1 MITTSIAK
9 RYCGPPQSGN
19 GGYSCGLL
27 GKQIE
32 DPSKVRLH
40 VPPPLE
46 SDLTIEKNADSW
58 ALRQGEQLIGTAIA
72 AQLDMLPPQPPSLEQ
87 ARAARKNY
95 RGFGEHSFPHC
106 FVCGTGREQG
116 DGLRLFTGNIS
127 GEEMVACDWE
137 PTADLLDSN
146 GQVKVEFIWSA
157 LDCPSYFALNIPVD
171 PDSVCLLGEMTA
183 SIDKP
188 VPGDQSL
195 IVYAWKRS
203 IEGRKHYS
211 AAALCAAQGEVLAR
225 AEHLW
230 IRLNKSP
237 Y

>member
-32 DPSKVRLH
+32 GPSKVRLH

-46 SDLTIEKNADSW
+46 SDLTIEQDADSW
-58 ALRQGEQLIGTAIA
+58 VLKHAELLIGTAIA
-72 AQLDMLPPQPPSLEQ
+72 AQLDMSPPQPPSLEQ

-95 RGFGEHSFPHC
+95 KGLGEHSFPHC
-106 FVCGTGREQG
+106 FVCGPGREQG
-116 DGLRLFTGNIS
+116 DGLRLFTGNVN
-127 GEEMVACDWE
+127 GQEMVACDWE
-137 PTADLLDSN
+137 PTADLLDTN
-146 GQVKVEFIWSA
+146 GQVKAEFIWSA
-157 LDCPSYFALNIPVD
+157 LDCPSYFALNVPVD
-171 PDSVCLLGEMTA
+171 PNAACLLGEMTA
-183 SIDKP
+183 SIDRP
-188 VPGDQSL
+188 VPGDQAL

-211 AAALCAAQGEVLAR
+211 AAALCTAQGEVLAR

-230 IRLNKSP
+230 IKLNKSP
-237 Y
+237 S

>member
-32 DPSKVRLH
+32 GPSKVRLH
-40 VPPPLE
+40 VPPPLD
-46 SDLTIEKNADSW
+46 SDLTIEKNAGSW
-58 ALRQGEQLIGTAIA
+58 LLKQGEQLIGTAMA
-72 AQLDMLPPQPPSLEQ
+72 AQLDIVPPQPPSLEQ

-116 DGLRLFTGNIS
+116 DGLRLFTANIS
-127 GEEMVACDWE
+127 GEDMVACDWE
-137 PTADLLDSN
+137 PTADLPDSN

-171 PDSVCLLGEMTA
+171 PDAVCLLGEMTA

-188 VPGDQSL
+188 VPGDQPL

-211 AAALCAAQGEVLAR
+211 AAALCTAQGEVLAR

-230 IRLNKSP
+230 IRLNKS
-237 Y
+237 YC

>member
-1 MITTSIAK
+1 MFTTSIAS

-27 GKQIE
+27 GKQI
-32 DPSKVRLH
+32 DGPSKVRLH
-40 VPPPLE
+40 MPPPLE
-46 SDLTIEKNADSW
+46 AELTIQQDADSW
-58 ALRQGEQLIGTAIA
+58 LLKQGDELIGTAIA
-72 AQLDMLPPQPPSLEQ
+72 AQLDMQPPPPPSMEQ
-87 ARAARKNY
+87 AQQARNSY
-95 RGFGEHSFPHC
+95 SGFDEHSFPQC

-116 DGLRLFTGNIS
+116 DGLRLFTGNVK
-127 GEEMVACDWE
+127 GQQMVACDWQ
-137 PTADLLDSN
+137 PTADLLDDN
-146 GQVKVEFIWSA
+146 AQVKEEFIWSA
-157 LDCPSYFALNIPVD
+157 LDCPSYFALDVPVD
-171 PDSVCLLGEMTA
+171 PNALCLLGEMTA

-188 VPGDQSL
+188 VPGDQPL

-211 AAALCAAQGEVLAR
+211 AAALCTAEGEVLAR

-237 Y
+237 N

>member
-32 DPSKVRLH
+32 GPSKVRLH
-40 VPPPLE
+40 VPPPLD
-46 SDLTIEKNADSW
+46 SDLTIEKNAGSW
-58 ALRQGEQLIGTAIA
+58 LLKQGEQLIGTAMA
-72 AQLDMLPPQPPSLEQ
+72 AQQDIVPPQPPSLEQ

-127 GEEMVACDWE
+127 GEDMVACDWE
-137 PTADLLDSN
+137 PTADLPDSN

-171 PDSVCLLGEMTA
+171 PDAVCLLGEMTA

-188 VPGDQSL
+188 VPGDQPL

-211 AAALCAAQGEVLAR
+211 AAALCTAQGEVLAR

-230 IRLNKSP
+230 IRLNKSSC
-237 Y
+237 

>member
-32 DPSKVRLH
+32 GPSKVRLH
-40 VPPPLE
+40 VPPPLD
-46 SDLTIEKNADSW
+46 SDLTIEKNAGSW
-58 ALRQGEQLIGTAIA
+58 LLKQGEQLIGTAMA
-72 AQLDMLPPQPPSLEQ
+72 AQLDIVPPQPPSLEQ

-116 DGLRLFTGNIS
+116 DGLRLFTANIS
-127 GEEMVACDWE
+127 GEDMVACDWE
-137 PTADLLDSN
+137 PTADLPDSN

-171 PDSVCLLGEMTA
+171 PDAVCLLGEMTA

-188 VPGDQSL
+188 VPGDQPL

-211 AAALCAAQGEVLAR
+211 AAALCTAQGEVLAR

-230 IRLNKSP
+230 IRLNKSSC
-237 Y
+237 